1 MTSHDVTTWRHN
13 MTSQHD
19 VTPSPTRCF
28 NDLIEYLLYSDD
40 VFCTT
45 DYLLHPHF
53 NNLAMPLYF
62 DSLYNL
68 IFSLEQVHELNITSG
83 YRIKHTFLTR
93 DSDSWFWLANAKS
106 WLWLLSARHNRVDD
120 IALRHLPEEQPQVP
134 AQSRKFRNVTVA
146 RVPQTPVLRNSF
158 L

>member
-1 MTSHDVTTWRHN
+1 MGLQSLEEIIIAPDKITSHDVTTWRH
-13 MTSQHD
+13 MTSQDVTHD
-19 VTPSPTRCF
+19 VTPSLTRCF

-83 YRIKHTFLTR
+83 YPDKTYIFDTWQWFL
-93 DSDSWFWLANAKS
+93 
-106 WLWLLSARHNRVDD
+106 
-120 IALRHLPEEQPQVP
+120 
-134 AQSRKFRNVTVA
+134 
-146 RVPQTPVLRNSF
+146 VLIG
-158 L
+158 